1 MLNKYRFG
9 FEPAGLVLFIVVMI
23 PTFIWLAVPAPDDI
37 LRKVSET
44 PVTDTIGSV
53 CQWIFIA
60 AACVLINKDS
70 QKLRLTP
77 LIVLSAV
84 CVILYFSGWV
94 LYYIGVTEPYV
105 IMLMTLPP
113 CLSFIFFSLERK
125 NYPALVPAVGFM
137 ICHLIYGIV
146 NYIV

>member
-60 AACVLINKDS
+60 AVCVLINKDS
-70 QKLRLTP
+70 RKPELTP
-77 LIVLSAV
+77 LMILSAV
-84 CVILYFSGWV
+84 CVILYFAGWV
-94 LYYIGVTEPYV
+94 LYYIDVTEPYV
-105 IMLMTLPP
+105 IILMTLPP
-113 CLSFIFFSLERK
+113 CLAFIFFSLERK
-125 NYPALVPAVGFM
+125 NFTALISAVVFTV
-137 ICHLIYGIV
+137 CHLIYATV
-146 NYIV
+146 NFII